1 MHHSCPLLIKLICIA
16 LFVKKN
22 KSVNDAMI
30 FYKTE
35 IDIFAGEYVGR
46 GTPKHRFIMAFLNNF
61 FSSNTFKV

>member
-1 MHHSCPLLIKLICIA
+1 
-16 LFVKKN
+16 
-22 KSVNDAMI
+22 MI

-46 GTPKHRFIMAFLNNF
+46 GTPKHRFIKAFLNNF